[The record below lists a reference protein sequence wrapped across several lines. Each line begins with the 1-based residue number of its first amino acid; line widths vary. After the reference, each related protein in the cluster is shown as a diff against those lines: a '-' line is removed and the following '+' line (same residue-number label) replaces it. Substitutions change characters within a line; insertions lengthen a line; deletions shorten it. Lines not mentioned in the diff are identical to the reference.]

1 MGRIVVPAGNCMV
14 DALENY
20 QHLYCVIEVWSL
32 AWVIP
37 SRYDSSHHQVYWS
50 LKLYHPLLV
59 TRKRTHTHHVR
70 FSPSYVWWPHQW
82 SNRCFMVESEEKN
95 AASESPHHDLGP
107 LGGRF
112 LELSENH
119 HVSWWITEPWLPPFW
134 ETPNTHCVK
143 RLKRRLL
150 HLLYQYNPIYI
161 YIPYVHIA
169 ILSLKRLNLQTALGK
184 PWCSG
189 THPRSPPGSHVL
201 IFCHG
206 KWKNILDLNSEIW
219 I

>member
-59 TRKRTHTHHVR
+59 TREERIPIMFDSRHPMYDGHINGLIAV
-70 FSPSYVWWPHQW
+70 SW
-82 SNRCFMVESEEKN
+82 SNPKKKN

-150 HLLYQYNPIYI
+150 YLLYQYIYI
-161 YIPYVHIA
+161 YTVCTYCY
-169 ILSLKRLNLQTALGK
+169 LK
-184 PWCSG
+184 P
-189 THPRSPPGSHVL
+189 
-201 IFCHG
+201 
-206 KWKNILDLNSEIW
+206 
-219 I
+219 